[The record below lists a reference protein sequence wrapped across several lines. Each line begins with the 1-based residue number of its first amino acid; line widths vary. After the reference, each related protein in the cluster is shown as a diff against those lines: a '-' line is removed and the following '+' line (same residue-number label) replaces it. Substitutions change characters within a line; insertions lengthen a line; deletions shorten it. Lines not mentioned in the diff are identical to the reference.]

1 MRWGSNLSCRNLQS
15 AGSELFSLSLPKDV
29 FPETKRIQKHKQV
42 LEGASR
48 APSSPPKK
56 QEPWGAGIS
65 QTRFF
70 VIAIVMGI
78 AIAIV
83 TAFPLSSSL
92 IY

>member
-15 AGSELFSLSLPKDV
+15 AGSRTNKKNKSHGAPPFR
-29 FPETKRIQKHKQV
+29 KRV
-42 LEGASR
+42 CV
-48 APSSPPKK
+48 
-56 QEPWGAGIS
+56 
-65 QTRFF
+65 
-70 VIAIVMGI
+70 VIVVI